1 MVSPP
6 QYTCH
11 TKSVITKP
19 QNVMVLRDVM
29 CSGYVAGGNTRFFG
43 EEAAKDNTTNPN
55 QYEPRAIREAITKR
69 LSFADDASGE
79 YESMLAF
86 AVPMDSGSKRDQ
98 VFSLSSRLLPWE
110 VTSNQKHEYFPG
122 GTKFGHF
129 DYYKA
134 AYGLDQIHFG
144 EDIRAAENME
154 FISNGSVNNSLCFAG
169 PHRVYSP
176 WSSTFFEL
184 MCARPPNPRR
194 RTLGV
199 VLMCVI

>member
-1 MVSPP
+1 MTIPRH
-6 QYTCH
+6 YTCH

-43 EEAAKDNTTNPN
+43 EEAAAGGAYTP
-55 QYEPRAIREAITKR
+55 QAIRDAITKR
-69 LSFADDASGE
+69 LSFADDASGD

-110 VTSNQKHEYFPG
+110 VTSAQKHDYFPG

-129 DYYKA
+129 DYYTTE
-134 AYGLDQIHFG
+134 YGLNQIHFG